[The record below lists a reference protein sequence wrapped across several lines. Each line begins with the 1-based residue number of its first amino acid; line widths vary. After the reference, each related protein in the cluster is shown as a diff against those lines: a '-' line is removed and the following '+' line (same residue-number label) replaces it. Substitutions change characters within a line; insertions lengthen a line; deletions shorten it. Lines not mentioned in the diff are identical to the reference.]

1 MNCGIDV
8 IEISRVEDAVSKTP
22 GFLQKVF
29 TQTEIE
35 YYEKKGEK
43 AETLAGIFA
52 AKEAFSKFLGT
63 GISKDFFESTVIM
76 HNEEGKPYIMYKG
89 EIANVSL
96 SISHNKTVAT
106 AMVCGDDIEVEIP
119 LKAEMQALVPKRN
132 AHAHKGNFGR
142 VLVVAGSRGMVGAG
156 VLSAYGAL
164 RTGCGLVTLTVPK
177 SLQTTA
183 AGFYPEIMTK
193 GLAENDGH
201 ISVEA
206 IPEIVRLAK
215 ESDAVVFGPGI
226 GRNQEI
232 FVILC
237 ELLGELDKTLVIDA
251 DGLFALA
258 RKTDILKEA
267 SCRVIVTPHE
277 GEMSRLCGLD
287 TEKIRADRVL
297 VAEEFANTYGACT
310 VLKGSGTVVC
320 KKGERAYINPT
331 GNCGM
336 ATAGSGDVL
345 SGVIASLAAQGMDD
359 YSASKLGVYI
369 HGLAGDIAALKK
381 GTHGLIASDIA
392 ENIPDAILK
401 IKG

>member
-8 IEISRVEDAVSKTP
+8 IEISRVEEAVSKTP

-29 TQTEIE
+29 NQTEIE

-52 AKEAFSKFLGT
+52 AKEAFSKYLGT
-63 GISKDFFESTVIM
+63 GISKEFFESTVIM
-76 HNEEGKPYIMYKG
+76 HNEDGKPYIMYKG

-96 SISHNKTVAT
+96 SISHNKTQAVAL
-106 AMVCGDDIEVEIP
+106 VCGDDLPMQLP
-119 LKAEMQALVPKRN
+119 LKAEMQALVPKRKTD
-132 AHAHKGNFGR
+132 AHKGIFGR
-142 VLVVAGSRGMVGAG
+142 VLVIAGSLGMVGAG
-156 VLSAYGAL
+156 ALAAYGAL
-164 RTGCGLVTLTVPK
+164 RTGCGLVTLTVPE
-177 SLQTTA
+177 SLQPTA
-183 AGFYPEIMTK
+183 AGFYPEVMTK
-193 GLAENDGH
+193 GLAEKDGH
-201 ISVEA
+201 ISTEA
-206 IPEIVRLAK
+206 IPEIISLAK
-215 ESDAVVFGPGI
+215 ASDGVVFGPGI
-226 GRNQEI
+226 GRNEEI

-237 ELLGELDKTLVIDA
+237 ELLRELDKTLVIDA

-258 RKTDILKEA
+258 RNVDVLKGA
-267 SCRVIVTPHE
+267 SCRVIVTPHG
-277 GEMSRLCGLD
+277 GEMSRLCGLS
-287 TEKIRADRVL
+287 TEKIRADRVT
-297 VAEEFANTYGACT
+297 VAEDFASTYGVCT

-320 KKGERAYINPT
+320 KKGESPYINPT

-359 YSASKLGVYI
+359 FNAAKLGVYI
-369 HGLAGDIAALKK
+369 HGLAGDVAALQK
-381 GTHGLIASDIA
+381 GTHGLVASDIA